1 MRRIEIRS
9 SEGMATATMAI
20 TITTTITI
28 TLPVLVAMVLQ
39 LQHLQHPQQQRQ
51 QLRLLPRGGNT
62 SAVVT
67 SMQQL
72 RLPRASTVLQS
83 YAALS
88 DAPVGTCVNVT
99 E

>member
-1 MRRIEIRS
+1 
-9 SEGMATATMAI
+9 MATATMAI

-39 LQHLQHPQQQRQ
+39 LQHLQHPQQQQQQ

-88 DAPVGTCVNVT
+88 DAPVGTCANVT

>member
-1 MRRIEIRS
+1 
-9 SEGMATATMAI
+9 MATATMAI

-39 LQHLQHPQQQRQ
+39 LQHLQHPQQQ
-51 QLRLLPRGGNT
+51 QLRRLPRGGNT

-67 SMQQL
+67 SMQRL
-72 RLPRASTVLQS
+72 RPRALTVLQS

-88 DAPVGTCVNVT
+88 DAPVGTCANVT